1 LYVSLGSF
9 RADRVR
15 PPAVQD
21 KLRCRKAEGGSGGA
35 DLTYHHE
42 ASRWTYKPPRRKKEC
57 AESERPSTR
66 DSVQAQEEEPW
77 SYDASIPHQVR
88 RLETET
94 FNRDRK
100 DKDRIKRPMNAFMV
114 WARARRPVL
123 SRDHPRVA
131 SADIS
136 VRLGT
141 EWTALTEDEKAPYY
155 QESWRLKVIHQ
166 QQFPGWTYKPP
177 RRRKKECAESER
189 PSTRDSVQAQEEE
202 PWSYDASI
210 PHQPHASN
218 HFRPCLSSSGWRLA
232 VRRGG
237 PPDLLPRPISVLQAL
252 PFPRFFSGLQ
262 YDPQSYPNSGSAAAN
277 VLSYYESPPQWSELA
292 ALNLEYLQCT
302 QQQAGADASRPGPQ
316 GAPCSYAAQTSG
328 QYLPML
334 TGMLDIQLN
343 PSHQVPSQQPQ
354 QEAVGEFTDD
364 AIYLY
369 AL

>member
-1 LYVSLGSF
+1 
-9 RADRVR
+9 
-15 PPAVQD
+15 
-21 KLRCRKAEGGSGGA
+21 
-35 DLTYHHE
+35 
-42 ASRWTYKPPRRKKEC
+42 
-57 AESERPSTR
+57 
-66 DSVQAQEEEPW
+66 
-77 SYDASIPHQVR
+77 
-88 RLETET
+88 
-94 FNRDRK
+94 
-100 DKDRIKRPMNAFMV
+100 MNAFMV

-210 PHQPHASN
+210 PHQVRPLETDSGRLPPAST
-218 HFRPCLSSSGWRLA
+218 HSLTPATTSVPASPPLAGVWPSDVADPRTSYPGPSPSSRPSPSQAFTSCPQGLIQGQ
-232 VRRGG
+232 
-237 PPDLLPRPISVLQAL
+237 LLPEPSPSSVVCSSIPEVPAPLGFY
-252 PFPRFFSGLQ
+252 PNPHFGPYCPSGFFSGLQ

>member
-1 LYVSLGSF
+1 
-9 RADRVR
+9 
-15 PPAVQD
+15 
-21 KLRCRKAEGGSGGA
+21 
-35 DLTYHHE
+35 
-42 ASRWTYKPPRRKKEC
+42 
-57 AESERPSTR
+57 
-66 DSVQAQEEEPW
+66 
-77 SYDASIPHQVR
+77 
-88 RLETET
+88 
-94 FNRDRK
+94 
-100 DKDRIKRPMNAFMV
+100 MNAFMV

-141 EWTALTEDEKAPYY
+141 EWTALTEDQKVPYY

-177 RRRKKECAESER
+177 RRKKECAESER

-202 PWSYDASI
+202 PSYDASI
-210 PHQPHASN
+210 PHQ
-218 HFRPCLSSSGWRLA
+218 
-232 VRRGG
+232 VRRLETG
-237 PPDLLPRPISVLQAL
+237 PSPSARPSPSQAFTSCPQGLIQGQLLPEPSPSSVVCSSIPEVPAPLGFY
-252 PFPRFFSGLQ
+252 PNPHFGPYCPSGFFSGLQ

-277 VLSYYESPPQWSELA
+277 VLSYYESPPQWSELT

-328 QYLPML
+328 QYLPIL
-334 TGMLDIQLN
+334 TGMLDLQLN